1 MQQKMYNAVS
11 QLQKSNK
18 EQVIFNELSNQVL
31 ELEKELHRFIQESEN
46 IVSVGFAYEKMV
58 DSFEQIGISILEFQQ
73 DSITVS
79 SQKQVS
85 IRMKLTG
92 SADSLLKIFYI
103 LKLQALF
110 FIVKS
115 YEIMALQN
123 ENNWE
128 ANLQGQLFYFD

>member
-1 MQQKMYNAVS
+1 MS

-31 ELEKELHRFIQESEN
+31 ELEKELHLFMQESEN
-46 IVSVGFAYEKMV
+46 ITPVGFAYEKIV

-85 IRMKLTG
+85 IRMKVRG
-92 SADSLLKIFYI
+92 SSDSLLKIFYI
-103 LKLQALF
+103 LKLQVLF

-115 YEIMALQN
+115 YEIIVLQN
-123 ENNWE
+123 ESDWE

>member
-103 LKLQALF
+103 LKFQALF

-115 YEIMALQN
+115 YEIIALQN